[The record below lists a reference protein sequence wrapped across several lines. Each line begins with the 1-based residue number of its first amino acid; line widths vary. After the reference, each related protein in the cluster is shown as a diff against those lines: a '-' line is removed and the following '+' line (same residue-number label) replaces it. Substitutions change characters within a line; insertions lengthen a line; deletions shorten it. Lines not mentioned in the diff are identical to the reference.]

1 MDFSETLEQML
12 AAARK
17 AAGSHWNDIHSY
29 FENEMLIAKQDALR
43 LTLEVMHGS
52 KLPAQAVPGIYMLF
66 VVDKAGVPSVGKQV
80 RLEPETHGDGRAF
93 EHAEHEDGIEAHSR
107 TNDR

>member
-52 KLPAQAVPGIYMLF
+52 KLPAQAN
-66 VVDKAGVPSVGKQV
+66 
-80 RLEPETHGDGRAF
+80 
-93 EHAEHEDGIEAHSR
+93 IEAEQIKDSLHDVE
-107 TNDR
+107 NALAADLKAAAQDAVNAALKVLGAAVNAAVKFPLF